1 MVIPERLD
9 ISVWMSMTWMT
20 RAVDWSQRVT
30 SHTTTLQSPNV
41 RDFSVATQPATSSSS
56 LASRVDAQRALAP
69 GGQRTGTI
77 MVIASATCFGTLSIL
92 AKYAYAAGLGA
103 EQALAFR
110 FGLAAVGMVALAYL
124 LGHNLL
130 RLGRTRLLVLF
141 GMGFIGYC
149 AQSFT
154 YFLALRTLPASLV
167 VLIAYIYPSLVV
179 AAGWL
184 FFRRRVSAR
193 HLVALVAS
201 FVGLLLLVGGGA
213 RFELSWALVL
223 ALASPLVYTAY
234 ILVGEKVMDSMPAM
248 PASAVIITGA
258 AAAFALLAAFN
269 NELTL
274 PPTAAGWAIAVSL
287 AVVPTMLAISLFL
300 AGLPRV
306 GATRAALLSTWEPVV
321 TVGLAVLLLGDRMS
335 PIQAL
340 GGILVLAAVIVV
352 QGAQTWKPVAHID

>member
-1 MVIPERLD
+1 V
-9 ISVWMSMTWMT
+9 
-20 RAVDWSQRVT
+20 
-30 SHTTTLQSPNV
+30 
-41 RDFSVATQPATSSSS
+41 
-56 LASRVDAQRALAP
+56 P
-69 GGQRTGTI
+69 GSQRTGT
-77 MVIASATCFGTLSIL
+77 VIVLASATCFGTLSIL

-110 FGLAAVGMVALAYL
+110 FGLAAVGMLAVAFL
-124 LGHNLL
+124 LGHNPL
-130 RLGRTRLLVLF
+130 RLGRSRLLILF
-141 GMGFIGYC
+141 LMGFIGYC

-184 FFRRRVSAR
+184 FLRRRVSAW
-193 HLVALVAS
+193 HVLALVAS

-223 ALASPLVYTAY
+223 AVASPVIYTGY
-234 ILVGEKVMDSMPAM
+234 ILVGERVMDSVPAL

-258 AAAFALLAAFN
+258 GLAFALLAAFTN
-269 NELTL
+269 QLAL
-274 PPTAAGWAIAVSL
+274 PPTAAGWAVAAGL

-306 GATRAALLSTWEPVV
+306 GAARAALLSTWEPVV
-321 TVGLAVLLLGDRMS
+321 TVGLAVVLLGDRMS
-335 PIQAL
+335 PIQVL
-340 GGILVLAAVIVV
+340 GAILVLAAVIVV